1 MLNWFN
7 IILGIMV
14 VAIVVFIVR
23 AVRKTKAEIYKGLG
37 PEPGERRIRQAIKE
51 IRERDIRCP
60 HCGRQ
65 SSAMLGTG
73 NKYKCDTCNHE
84 FEGPSHIPECN

>member
-1 MLNWFN
+1 LLDWFN

-14 VAIVVFIVR
+14 VAIVGFIVY
-23 AVRKTKAEIYKGLG
+23 AIRKTKAEIYRGLG
-37 PEPGERRIRQAIKE
+37 PEPGERRMKQVIKE

-65 SSAMLGTG
+65 SFAMLGTG
-73 NKYKCDTCNHE
+73 NRYKCDTCHHE
-84 FEGPSHIPECN
+84 FEDVDHIPESN